1 MIEIYSK
8 LLAFE
13 IAFVLVILQAKLL

>member
-13 IAFVLVILQAKLL
+13 IAFALVILQAKLL